1 MKYTFEDVNFQKNK
15 SFHVRASSKKEKIN
29 LNKKLMVFL
38 IHGDTLYY
46 WVDGKDKIEQIDTGT
61 TSFKYFND
69 EKIFYRTT

>member
-1 MKYTFEDVNFQKNK
+1 MHYRFEDVGGKENKMK

-46 WVDGKDKIEQIDTGT
+46 WVDGKFKDLKTLEGKIEI
-61 TSFKYFND
+61 
-69 EKIFYRTT
+69 E